1 MANVTDPLA
10 LIRGSDPQNLMEYIV
25 RQKIYDSRFWKEE
38 CFGLSTVDVLEKAA
52 TSLQNIGGTFGG
64 NRRPTKFLC
73 LTLKLLQLQ
82 PELSL
87 VEQFIQ
93 QDHFK
98 YVKALGAFYLRLVG
112 RPHEIYEL
120 LEPLYKDFS
129 KLKYRDVT
137 EWKLVHMDE
146 FIDQIFAQPIVCG
159 IALPRLPARTTL
171 LEAGYSL
178 TPEDEEE
185 DGDNGDE
192 DEDNELYRPTSL
204 KEAIRVAGG
213 LEAYLKY
220 KVEEEKS
227 PPAIELWQRRYPD
240 SKISTSKSKSKNN
253 DENDEDGQIDDRM
266 NVAEEEGEMREKDK
280 KQRKNKKKKK
290 AKTKTKKR
298 KYGTLFKDDA
308 VANDD
313 DDGST
318 SSSSDNDDDNDQKQ
332 KSKTATNASVVKEG
346 SEEYWNLERE
356 KLGLKPLRK

>member
-87 VEQFIQ
+87 IEQFIQ

-137 EWKLVHMDE
+137 EWKLLHMDE
-146 FIDQIFAQPIVCG
+146 FIDQIFTQPIVCG
-159 IALPRLPARTTL
+159 IALPRLPARATL

-178 TPEDEEE
+178 TPEDEE
-185 DGDNGDE
+185 
-192 DEDNELYRPTSL
+192 DEDNGNDDSDNQLYRPTAL
-204 KEAIRVAGG
+204 KEAIHVAGG

-220 KVEEEKS
+220 KVVEEKS
-227 PPAIELWQRRYPD
+227 PPAIELWQRRHPE
-240 SKISTSKSKSKNN
+240 SKITTSKSKTRNM
-253 DENDEDGQIDDRM
+253 DENDEEGQIDETMNMTVEKGEKKGKDRKH
-266 NVAEEEGEMREKDK
+266 AKD
-280 KQRKNKKKKK
+280 KKKKK

-308 VANDD
+308 VAKD
-313 DDGST
+313 DDGS
-318 SSSSDNDDDNDQKQ
+318 SSSGNSDDDDNVQKP
-332 KSKTATNASVVKEG
+332 KSKTITNASVVEEG